1 MEELS
6 KLINSNNATPRLWI
20 ERISIYGSPAIEDLI
35 RSISLRPGINIIW
48 AKEPTDGAA
57 VGIHANGHGVGKT
70 SLCQLIR
77 YCLADTA
84 NAVTDL
90 RDELQHEFPNGGV
103 GAVIHLGE
111 KVYSVFRFFNSH
123 KDGLAMS
130 GDSID
135 DLWGDALKDPYRD
148 FESLLSTELMA
159 KVSPTSIP
167 ETGQEIEWRHL
178 LAWMTRDQGTRFKS
192 YYSWRE
198 GEGAGLKRPRQDP
211 PIVMR
216 ATLGLMDQSESKL
229 MGEITRLTRD
239 YEQSLQKTS
248 QLRQEPELIRKRIE
262 SELRAFLGVND
273 EMPFHANDLF
283 SDSVQGK
290 LKSAREKSESSLSAI
305 DAQLTAL
312 QSEQVE
318 RKAAWLL
325 KKQEFERAAIDY
337 KLAEAA
343 RNRDENSYKELL
355 NQKSKLMSLVG
366 HCEYGAVKL
375 TDCSHIQNEIS
386 KLDAVSLQ
394 GKRDQNSIAT
404 SIEEWAEK
412 SVKSLER
419 KNAIQVQ
426 LDQLNSYVQEKDREA
441 RLVQIKRDTAALQIN
456 RAEQLINELNRWQ
469 RNSGSES
476 AKQAIT
482 ASEESSKQLESQIN
496 SAEIKLHQIKND
508 RSSREKI
515 LHNLTDHLAQSLL
528 ANEADGAFDMRDEDR
543 PFKILIRGG
552 EAYRVME
559 VLLGD
564 LVCLFDSSNPASA
577 FPGLIIHDCPRE
589 ADMSSGMYAKFFHLV
604 ERVENDFFK
613 GFTPYQYI
621 VTTTTPPPGSM
632 QAMPYL
638 RETLDP
644 SLDDGLLFKSRFR
657 QPKE

>member
-6 KLINSNNATPRLWI
+6 KLINSNNTTPRLWI
-20 ERISIYGSPAIEDLI
+20 ERISIYSSPAAEDLI

-48 AKEPTDGAA
+48 AKEPADGAA

-111 KVYSVFRFFNSH
+111 KMYSVFRFFNPH

-135 DLWGDALKDPYRD
+135 DLWGDALTDPYRA

-159 KVSPTSIP
+159 KVSPRSIP
-167 ETGQEIEWRHL
+167 ETGQDIEWRHL

-262 SELRAFLGVND
+262 SELRAFLSVG
-273 EMPFHANDLF
+273 EEIPFHANDLF
-283 SDSVQGK
+283 DVSVEKTLTYRSEQSTKKMKEVDAEIDGAQYE
-290 LKSAREKSESSLSAI
+290 LAERISAWTLQKKEYESIEIEYEEADGARKGDEEAYKKAATKRVELINLTDYCKYGAVSFKECNHIKNEINRLTAVSLHERREQSSLEDSKEQWTAKAI
-305 DAQLTAL
+305 NAL
-312 QSEQVE
+312 Q
-318 RKAAWLL
+318 RLDAL
-325 KKQEFERAAIDY
+325 KP
-337 KLAEAA
+337 
-343 RNRDENSYKELL
+343 LL
-355 NQKSKLMSLVG
+355 NQLDNSVQTKRQELRKL
-366 HCEYGAVKL
+366 
-375 TDCSHIQNEIS
+375 
-386 KLDAVSLQ
+386 
-394 GKRDQNSIAT
+394 
-404 SIEEWAEK
+404 
-412 SVKSLER
+412 
-419 KNAIQVQ
+419 
-426 LDQLNSYVQEKDREA
+426 
-441 RLVQIKRDTAALQIN
+441 QIKRDSVALEAG
-456 RAEQLINELNRWQ
+456 RAEYLLSELKRWQ
-469 RNSGSES
+469 KNSGAES
-476 AKQAIT
+476 TKQAIA
-482 ASEESSKQLESQIN
+482 ASEEHSKSLDAQRNNAELKLKQLR
-496 SAEIKLHQIKND
+496 ND
-508 RSSREKI
+508 RSSREKT
-515 LHNLTDHLAQSLL
+515 LYDLTDQLAQELL
-528 ANEADGAFDMRDEDR
+528 AKEAFGAFDMRDEER
-543 PFKILIRGG
+543 PFKLSIRGG

-604 ERVENDFFK
+604 ERIENDVFK
-613 GFTPYQYI
+613 GFAPYQYL

-632 QAMPYL
+632 QTMPYL

-644 SLDDGLLFKSRFR
+644 SLDDGLLFKKRFKVT
-657 QPKE
+657 P

>member
-6 KLINSNNATPRLWI
+6 KLISSDNATPRLWI
-20 ERISIYGSPAIEDLI
+20 ERINIYNSPASEGLI
-35 RSISLRPGINIIW
+35 RSVSLRPGINIIW
-48 AKEPTDGAA
+48 AKEPADGAA

-84 NAVTDL
+84 KAVTDL
-90 RDELQHEFPNGGV
+90 RDELQHEFSQGGV

-111 KVYSVFRFFNSH
+111 KVHSVFRFFNPH

-135 DLWGDALKDPYRD
+135 DLWGDVLTDPYRT

-167 ETGQEIEWRHL
+167 ETGQDIEWRHL
-178 LAWMTRDQGTRFKS
+178 LAWVTRDQGTRFKS

-211 PIVMR
+211 PLVMR
-216 ATLGLMDQSESKL
+216 AALGLMDQSESTL
-229 MGEITRLTRD
+229 MKEITQLARD
-239 YEQSLQKTS
+239 HEQSLQKTS

-273 EMPFHANDLF
+273 EMPFHADDLF

-290 LKSAREKSESSLSAI
+290 LKSAREKSESSLSVI
-305 DAQLTAL
+305 DAELAAL
-312 QSEQVE
+312 QSELVE

-325 KKQEFERAAIDY
+325 KKQELERAAINY
-337 KLAEAA
+337 QLAEAA

-355 NQKSKLMSLVG
+355 NQKNKLMSLVG
-366 HCEYGAVKL
+366 YCEYGAVKL
-375 TDCSHIQNEIS
+375 MDCSHIQNEIS

-426 LDQLNSYVQEKDREA
+426 LDQLNSYVQEKDRDA
-441 RLVQIKRDTAALQIN
+441 RLVQIKRDTAALEIN
-456 RAEQLINELNRWQ
+456 RAEQLINELTRWQ
-469 RNSGSES
+469 SNSGSET
-476 AKQAIT
+476 AKQVI
-482 ASEESSKQLESQIN
+482 ASAEESSKQLEALIN
-496 SAEIKLHQIKND
+496 STEIKLHQIKND
-508 RSSREKI
+508 RSSREKT
-515 LHNLTDHLAQSLL
+515 LHNLTNHLAQALL

-577 FPGLIIHDCPRE
+577 FPGMIIHDCPRE

-604 ERVENDFFK
+604 EQVENDVFK
-613 GFTPYQYI
+613 GFAPYQYI

-638 RETLDP
+638 REILDP
-644 SLDDGLLFKSRFR
+644 SLDDGLLFKNRFSS
-657 QPKE
+657 KN